1 MIIEIE
7 WGWLR
12 VGDYAL
18 SWAGETGARSEERLP
33 GDPWFEWRT
42 DRPRDG
48 SAKGTGTCWLGQLQ
62 ILWEH
67 PTREW
72 REAQLSRLQDQPSR
86 LAAEVAG
93 WEAEDAARAAAGR
106 AAEAAW
112 SSEFGIP
119 LPASR

>member
-62 ILWEH
+62 ILGSIR
-67 PTREW
+67 RENGGKH
-72 REAQLSRLQDQPSR
+72 S
-86 LAAEVAG
+86 
-93 WEAEDAARAAAGR
+93 
-106 AAEAAW
+106 
-112 SSEFGIP
+112 
-119 LPASR
+119 